1 MKIISFEGIEG
12 VGKSTQ
18 INLLKDYLESKNYL
32 IEIYRE
38 PGSTPVGEK
47 IRDILLDSNNVLSN
61 ETELLL
67 MFAAR
72 SELIDK
78 KINTSQCDYLLLDR
92 FYDASMAYQGYGRKL
107 SKDFITSL
115 TSFINCPI
123 PDLSFL
129 LDISVKEGFQR
140 KNSDV
145 KDRIESSS
153 NDFFNKVRK
162 GYKTIAKAN
171 KNRFEIINAAN
182 DIDKI
187 HQIIIK
193 KLQSKKWIY
202 ITYIG

>member
-1 MKIISFEGIEG
+1 MKLITFEGIEG

-18 INLLKDYLESKNYL
+18 INLILEWLISKGYSTKL
-32 IEIYRE
+32 LRE
-38 PGSTPVGEK
+38 PGSTDFGEK
-47 IRDILLDSNNVLSN
+47 IRELLLSKESNISAH
-61 ETELLL
+61 TELLL

-107 SKDFITSL
+107 SKDFINSL

-140 KNSDV
+140 KNNDV

-153 NDFFNKVRK
+153 NDFFNKIRK

-193 KLQSKKWIY
+193 RIQSKNEHI
-202 ITYIG
+202 

>member
-18 INLLKDYLESKNYL
+18 INLLKDYLESKNYM

-47 IRDILLDSNNVLSN
+47 IRDILLDSNNDLSN

-107 SKDFITSL
+107 SKDFITTL
-115 TSFINCPI
+115 TTFINCPI

-140 KNSDV
+140 KNNDV

-162 GYKTIAKAN
+162 GYKAIAKAN

-193 KLQSKKWIY
+193 KIQSKNEHI
-202 ITYIG
+202 

>member
-18 INLLKDYLESKNYL
+18 INLLKNYLESKNYFV
-32 IEIYRE
+32 EIYRE
-38 PGSTPVGEK
+38 PGSTSVGEK
-47 IRDILLDSNNVLSN
+47 IRDILLDSNNDLSN

-78 KINTSQCDYLLLDR
+78 KINSSLCDYLLLDR

-107 SKDFITSL
+107 SKDFIKLL

-140 KNSDV
+140 KNTDV

-162 GYKTIAKAN
+162 GYQTIAKAN
-171 KNRFEIINAAN
+171 KNRFEIINAAD
-182 DIDKI
+182 DIDEI

-193 KLQSKKWIY
+193 KIKSRNEHI
-202 ITYIG
+202 

>member
-32 IEIYRE
+32 VEIYRE

-47 IRDILLDSNNVLSN
+47 IRDILLDSNNDLSN

-72 SELIDK
+72 SELISK
-78 KINTSQCDYLLLDR
+78 KVNTSQCDYLLLDR
-92 FYDASMAYQGYGRKL
+92 FFDASMAYQGYGRAL
-107 SKDFITSL
+107 SKDFISSL
-115 TSFINCPI
+115 TTFINCPI

-129 LDISVKEGFQR
+129 LDISVEEGFKR
-140 KNSDV
+140 KNNDI

-153 NDFFNKVRK
+153 NNFFNKVRK
-162 GYKTIAKAN
+162 GYLSIAKAN
-171 KNRFEIINAAN
+171 KKRFVIIDAEN

-187 HQIIIK
+187 HSIIVNKIK
-193 KLQSKKWIY
+193 
-202 ITYIG
+202 

>member
-38 PGSTPVGEK
+38 PGSTSVGEK
-47 IRDILLDSNNVLSN
+47 IRDILLDSNNDLSN

-78 KINTSQCDYLLLDR
+78 KINSSLCDYLLLDR

-182 DIDKI
+182 NIDKI

-193 KLQSKKWIY
+193 KIQSKNEHI
-202 ITYIG
+202 

>member
-18 INLLKDYLESKNYL
+18 INLLKDYLESKNYM

-47 IRDILLDSNNVLSN
+47 IRDILLDSNNDLSN

-140 KNSDV
+140 KNNDV

-153 NDFFNKVRK
+153 NDFFNKVRN

-193 KLQSKKWIY
+193 RIQSKNEHI
-202 ITYIG
+202 